1 MRVSRPSNTKD
12 SKVTKIEAM
21 PSTRSNPFVY
31 FVSFVFRSFPGL
43 ATLLAA
49 GCALGPA
56 GIASAPT
63 VTATATTTP
72 RPTPTRTASPSPSPT
87 PSPLTFVFYG
97 DSLLKVGE
105 VGRQG
110 ESGFSFVDQLPSQ
123 LLPDD
128 VLITA
133 NYGGRKA
140 RWAAENLEGAVLG
153 YEPDVVTLWWS
164 MNDLGGCPGI
174 FDRDTNGLIEGRL
187 DALVEDYAYYLRL
200 QVDALLE
207 RGIPVFVLTAMPVL
221 GGDLPW
227 SHFDE
232 NNQLVW
238 EENHWCRYNSGLER
252 LARAQR
258 DLVAGY
264 AAGGRPVFLVDVWQ
278 IYLDHPQAGKMY
290 MDSVH
295 PGSHGAALIA
305 EGWLEAL
312 RASGIR

>member
-1 MRVSRPSNTKD
+1 MDHLPKDDARVKTLPAPAALLL
-12 SKVTKIEAM
+12 VLLAGC
-21 PSTRSNPFVY
+21 
-31 FVSFVFRSFPGL
+31 GL
-43 ATLLAA
+43 A
-49 GCALGPA
+49 PA
-56 GIASAPT
+56 SPTPAPT
-63 VTATATTTP
+63 ATSTVTP
-72 RPTPTRTASPSPSPT
+72 RPPPTPTASPSPSPT
-87 PSPLTFVFYG
+87 EPAPLTLVFYG

-110 ESGFSFVDQLPSQ
+110 ESGFSFVDELPSQ

-128 VLITA
+128 VLIVA

-140 RWAAENLEGAVLG
+140 RWASENLEAAVLA

-174 FDRDTNGLIEGRL
+174 FDRDTNALIEARL
-187 DALVEDYAYYLRL
+187 TALVEDYAYYLAL
-200 QVDALLE
+200 QIDGLLE

-238 EENHWCRYNSGLER
+238 EENHWCRYNLGLER
-252 LARAQR
+252 LAQAQR
-258 DLVAGY
+258 DLAAGY

-278 IYLDHPQAGKMY
+278 IYLDHPEAGKMY

-305 EGWLEAL
+305 EGWLNAFRE
-312 RASGIR
+312 SGIR